1 MWKYKETTLGPAGHN
16 EPPPTCSEDIGT
28 KNIIPRG
35 VGIGVASVVGAGA
48 MVAAAPLVL
57 TAAGFTAGGAAAGSM
72 AASMMSSAAIANSG
86 SVAAGSLVALL
97 QSAGA
102 AGIGTATSVTL
113 GATGAAIGGGMTG
126 VLTRDKN
133 TNTDT
138 ETKTSDDDG
147 SKDLVALLQSAGA
160 ATSSTLGATG
170 AALGG
175 KLTGLLTWDNESN
188 PDKEA
193 KTSDRDRN

>member
-1 MWKYKETTLGPAGHN
+1 MWKYKE
-16 EPPPTCSEDIGT
+16 D
-28 KNIIPRG
+28 KNIIPRS
-35 VGIGVASVVGAGA
+35 VGIGVASVLGAGA

-102 AGIGTATSVTL
+102 AGIGTAPSVTL
-113 GATGAAIGGGMTG
+113 GATGAAIGGGLRS

-133 TNTDT
+133 T
-138 ETKTSDDDG
+138 ETKTFGGFTGVAFAAG
-147 SKDLVALLQSAGA
+147 SLVALLQSAGA

-175 KLTGLLTWDNESN
+175 KLTGLLTWD
-188 PDKEA
+188 KA
-193 KTSDRDRN
+193 KTSGRDRN